1 MSDTRTKRPPGRS
14 LLYAAG
20 LIAVGFVVLHALG
33 GREGTSVL
41 SGTTP
46 LDGDGLLGVVYA
58 GAYLMLVVVA
68 PILTIAS
75 LLRALL
81 ERVWPEPP
89 LTGSGSSPADA

>member
-1 MSDTRTKRPPGRS
+1 MKKTPPGRS

-20 LIAVGFVVLHALG
+20 LIALGFVVLHALG

-46 LDGDGLLGVVYA
+46 LDGDGFVGVLYA

-68 PILTIAS
+68 PILTLAS
-75 LLRALL
+75 LVRVRL
-81 ERVWPEPP
+81 ERLWPEAEAEV
-89 LTGSGSSPADA
+89 TGSGSSPSDA